1 MYKRQGFKGEK
12 IVLNILKRKSL
23 TGCIEYKGKEY
34 KGLHEPI
41 IPLER
46 WEEAQRELENRSV
59 NRADSEHL
67 LSGLLYCG
75 ECGSRMRYQKW
86 NKYGDCK
93 IVCYSTQKSTRESK
107 PYLVKSD
114 SCSQERFW
122 ASDVEDAVAEAL
134 FEMSYLA
141 NTEDTKAPVYIDP
154 FEAIEKEL
162 KGIKSKLSKLLDLE
176 DDFDDDILREKIQ
189 TLSSRKREL
198 ERQLSDEQTRQSLQK
213 RVDHV
218 KDTLRTLKET
228 WPSMT
233 PLMRQSTCRDLIE
246 KVIIDKEKG
255 ISIKLKL
262 HSFLMKKEEVG
273 TI

>member
-1 MYKRQGFKGEK
+1 M
-12 IVLNILKRKSL
+12 
-23 TGCIEYKGKEY
+23 
-34 KGLHEPI
+34 
-41 IPLER
+41 
-46 WEEAQRELENRSV
+46 
-59 NRADSEHL
+59 
-67 LSGLLYCG
+67 
-75 ECGSRMRYQKW
+75 
-86 NKYGDCK
+86 
-93 IVCYSTQKSTRESK
+93 
-107 PYLVKSD
+107 KSD

-162 KGIKSKLSKLLDLE
+162 KAVKSKLSKLLDLE

-198 ERQLSDEQTRQSLQK
+198 ERQLSDEQTRQSIQK

-255 ISIKLKL
+255 ISINLKL

>member
-1 MYKRQGFKGEK
+1 
-12 IVLNILKRKSL
+12 
-23 TGCIEYKGKEY
+23 
-34 KGLHEPI
+34 
-41 IPLER
+41 
-46 WEEAQRELENRSV
+46 
-59 NRADSEHL
+59 
-67 LSGLLYCG
+67 
-75 ECGSRMRYQKW
+75 MRYQKW

-162 KGIKSKLSKLLDLE
+162 KAVKSKLSKLLDLE

-213 RVDHV
+213 RG
-218 KDTLRTLKET
+218 TPSSRRRLRRIGDRENR
-228 WPSMT
+228 WMGERNSVIANT
-233 PLMRQSTCRDLIE
+233 PP
-246 KVIIDKEKG
+246 
-255 ISIKLKL
+255 
-262 HSFLMKKEEVG
+262 EED
-273 TI
+273 

>member
-1 MYKRQGFKGEK
+1 MK
-12 IVLNILKRKSL
+12 IFAINPGNTSTKIAMFEEDRCLFSKNVSHDASVLAEYRGISEQLPYRMETINTLL
-23 TGCIEYKGKEY
+23 TENGIT
-34 KGLHEPI
+34 
-41 IPLER
+41 LEGVDAFVGR
-46 WEEAQRELENRSV
+46 GG
-59 NRADSEHL
+59 
-67 LSGLLYCG
+67 GLLAMEGGTYVID
-75 ECGSRMRYQKW
+75 ELLL
-86 NKYGDCK
+86 
-93 IVCYSTQKSTRESK
+93 EH
-107 PYLVKSD
+107 
-114 SCSQERFW
+114 
-122 ASDVEDAVAEAL
+122 A
-134 FEMSYLA
+134 
-141 NTEDTKAPVYIDP
+141 TKGA
-154 FEAIEKEL
+154 
-162 KGIKSKLSKLLDLE
+162 KLLDLE

-189 TLSSRKREL
+189 TLSIRKREL